1 MALSPQHRTTIYR
14 KLAPILGDAETEAL
28 MKELPIADHEKPA
41 TSGFVNTEIS
51 KLTSAMYDTNTRTMY
66 AMVWSIV
73 GGMALVG
80 FITR

>member
-28 MKELPIADHEKPA
+28 MKELPLTDHDKPA
-41 TSGFVNTEIS
+41 TSGFVNTEIA
-51 KLTSAMYDTNTRTMY
+51 KLTSAMYDINIRTLY
-66 AMVWSIV
+66 AVVWSII

-80 FITR
+80 FITK